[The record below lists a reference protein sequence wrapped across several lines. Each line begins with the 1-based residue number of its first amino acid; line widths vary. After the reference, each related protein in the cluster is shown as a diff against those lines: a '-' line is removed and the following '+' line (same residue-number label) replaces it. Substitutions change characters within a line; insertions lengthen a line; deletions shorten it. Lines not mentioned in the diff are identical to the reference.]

1 MSLQELV
8 AIKCF
13 VFVSDS
19 GSMAQDE
26 REAGKASPT
35 SDLEVGR
42 DGEDLTKGPE
52 VLCEGPEEARSEK
65 ALLRARLE
73 EQHRLI
79 CVLKKKADDARK
91 RCKGLEQLNTELEK
105 LRLEDAVKLKTQ
117 TQRIRHL
124 EERFMDLASNHE
136 KMIYFKNE
144 HKKQNTQ
151 LWEENQRLRRENE
164 TLFSQALRE
173 KEAEVLQ
180 LTAKAQNL
188 SQQLDSLHKK
198 CAYES
203 RRAQERVKELLE
215 AQSQQASAHAWEV
228 DSLKQQ
234 LQCLQEEHQQLAAQV
249 EHGESQQKA
258 QDSELQAK
266 LERANEEKEQLLNL
280 AMERGKALQDKQ
292 QEIVQLGKRLESAE
306 RARLR
311 AEKRFVKDTAANY
324 DRMVQ
329 ELQQE
334 LESSK
339 QAYSEL
345 LLQFDAYKKHSM
357 ALLAKEKELNIKLR
371 HFKV

>member
-1 MSLQELV
+1 
-8 AIKCF
+8 
-13 VFVSDS
+13 
-19 GSMAQDE
+19 MAQDE
-26 REAGKASPT
+26 REAGMASPT
-35 SDLEVGR
+35 SDPEVGR

-52 VLCEGPEEARSEK
+52 VLCEGPEEERSEK

-151 LWEENQRLRRENE
+151 LWEENQRLRQQNE
-164 TLFSQALRE
+164 TLFSQAVRE
-173 KEAEVLQ
+173 KEAEVFQ

-203 RRAQERVKELLE
+203 RRAQEREKELLE

-234 LQCLQEEHQQLAAQV
+234 LQCLQEEHQQIAAQV
-249 EHGESQQKA
+249 ERGESQQKA
-258 QDSELQAK
+258 PDSELQAK

-292 QEIVQLGKRLESAE
+292 LEIVQLGKRLE

-345 LLQFDAYKKHSM
+345 SLQFDAYKKHSM
-357 ALLAKEKELNIKLR
+357 DLLAKEKELNVKLR